1 MGADS
6 RSPGLSPVQAEATWC
21 VTGAGVEGPGD
32 GLQPSRFIRPLV
44 ARMRVINPSIP
55 LSHEVSDKKAF
66 YLIIRTETW
75 VIRMINSI
83 WFFCLQIKVLLA
95 ACRIVVQSLGII
107 FLGH

>member
-1 MGADS
+1 MK
-6 RSPGLSPVQAEATWC
+6 
-21 VTGAGVEGPGD
+21 
-32 GLQPSRFIRPLV
+32 
-44 ARMRVINPSIP
+44 
-55 LSHEVSDKKAF
+55 VSDKKAF
-66 YLIIRTETW
+66 YLIIITENW